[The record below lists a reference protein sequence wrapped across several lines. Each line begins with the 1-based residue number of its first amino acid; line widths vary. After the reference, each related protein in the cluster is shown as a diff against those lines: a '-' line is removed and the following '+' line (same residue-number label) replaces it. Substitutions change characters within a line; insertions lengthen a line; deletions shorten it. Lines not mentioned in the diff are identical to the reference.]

1 MMTKRILCRLCSP
14 KKWAPALIA
23 NPAYVDLV
31 QGADIDVA
39 FAPQLITIGSIL
51 THVRKGDT
59 AAVHSLRR
67 GAAEA
72 LEIVAHGDAKSSK
85 VVGRLIEE
93 IELPNGVRIGAIV
106 RNNTVIIAHRNVSI
120 EPEDHV
126 IIFLA
131 DKRQIPSV
139 EALFQVGIGFF

>member
-1 MMTKRILCRLCSP
+1 M
-14 KKWAPALIA
+14 
-23 NPAYVDLV
+23 
-31 QGADIDVA
+31 
-39 FAPQLITIGSIL
+39 
-51 THVRKGDT
+51 
-59 AAVHSLRR
+59 RR